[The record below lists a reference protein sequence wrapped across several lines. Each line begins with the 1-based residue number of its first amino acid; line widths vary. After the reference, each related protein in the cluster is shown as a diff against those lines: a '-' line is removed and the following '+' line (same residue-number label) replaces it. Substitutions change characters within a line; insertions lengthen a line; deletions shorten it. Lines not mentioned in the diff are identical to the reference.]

1 MTGVSKIRNGGGL
14 TALVEF
20 ARNLNTG
27 GTGVVGT
34 VVTFGITLA
43 ETLSPVLALSKVAAK
58 TMAGMARRRMHT
70 IKMINR
76 NPEVVSR
83 ILRMEFPFFCSI
95 NIVMIALKYGCSP
108 DFVWVNEK
116 IQNPGKTR

>member
-1 MTGVSKIRNGGGL
+1 M
-14 TALVEF
+14 VEF

-27 GTGVVGT
+27 GTVVVGT

-43 ETLSPVLALSKVAAK
+43 ETLSPGLALSKVTAK
-58 TMAGMARRRMHT
+58 TMAGIARRRMYT
-70 IKMINR
+70 TKMISR

-95 NIVMIALKYGCSP
+95 NIVMIALKYECSP
-108 DFVWVNEK
+108 ALVRVNEK